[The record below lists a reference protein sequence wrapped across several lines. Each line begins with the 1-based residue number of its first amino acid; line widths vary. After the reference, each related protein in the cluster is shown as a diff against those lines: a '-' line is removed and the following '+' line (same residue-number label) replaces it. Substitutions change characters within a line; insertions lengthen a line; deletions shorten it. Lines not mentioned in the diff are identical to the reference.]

1 MGFAFSLISG
11 LPGKGMLLHLDALS
25 LFFVVLMVPQML
37 ASGFM
42 GLKRHVG
49 FWGFGL
55 GWALA
60 VLAGNGFSAA
70 LGVGL
75 MLASCWLLRLSSAS
89 VPLCGAGLRSG
100 GLICVLF
107 YAALR
112 AQSVAPAPLWGV
124 AIMLLG
130 LGLILSGARQ
140 AVFELALKNVISAGL
155 WAYLGV
161 VVTSLGLAWYSQALG
176 HTQAASLAFQAVLLG
191 IVVQGLLRPLLFIA
205 VFEAQKAVGT
215 SSLNWLGGLM
225 RGMPRLGALMLLG
238 LVGLAALPLGPGFA
252 PMFLLV
258 HALSFAAQGGGVVA
272 QGAYALVLASVG
284 FGLALS
290 LIAGIRVIGLG
301 FLGRPR
307 SLHAAAAEDIQ
318 TLPFWVMAGL
328 GALLIPLA
336 VVPKFILFLCAP
348 VLCAVSPQASMQGFA
363 YAPLVLW
370 LLIALAL
377 LALGFVQT
385 RFGQAGLREVPAWND
400 GFGRPPAWLP
410 FGDPQ
415 TQTSASSLT
424 QPLSWLNVRLFPKP
438 GLMRRTIRL
447 VDAFWGHWAGVLR
460 SLSLRAVLGCALVSL
475 VLSMLVWGG

>member
-1 MGFAFSLISG
+1 MGSAFSLISDLTG
-11 LPGKGMLLHLDALS
+11 QGMLLHLDALS
-25 LFFVVLMVPQML
+25 LFFVVLLVPQML
-37 ASGFM
+37 ASGLM
-42 GLKRHVG
+42 GLHRHVG

-70 LGVGL
+70 LGGGL
-75 MLASCWLLRLSSAS
+75 MLASCWLLRLSSAF

-112 AQSVAPAPLWGV
+112 AQSMAPAPLWGV

-130 LGLILSGARQ
+130 LGLILTGARQ
-140 AVFELALKNVISAGL
+140 AVFELALKDVISAGL
-155 WAYLGV
+155 RAYLGV

-176 HTQAASLAFQAVLLG
+176 HMQAASLAFQAVLLG
-191 IVVQGLLRPLLFIA
+191 IVVQGLLRPLLFIG

-238 LVGLAALPLGPGFA
+238 VVGLAALPLGPGFA

-290 LIAGIRVIGLG
+290 LIAGIRLIGLG

-318 TLPFWVMAGL
+318 ALPFWAMALPAGL
-328 GALLIPLA
+328 LMPLA
-336 VVPKFILFLCAP
+336 VVPGFILLLCVP
-348 VLCAVSPQASMQGFA
+348 VRHLLSPHVGTQEFA
-363 YAPLVLW
+363 YAPLTLW
-370 LLIALAL
+370 LLVALAL
-377 LALGFVQT
+377 LAVGFVQT

-424 QPLSWLNVRLFPKP
+424 QPLSWLKGRVFLKP
-438 GLMRRTIRL
+438 GLGRRWVRVMNAT
-447 VDAFWGHWAGVLR
+447 WGRWAGMTR
-460 SLSLRAVLGCALVSL
+460 SLSLRANLACALGGL
-475 VLSMLVWGG
+475 VLALLVWGA